1 MNIYVSNLSP
11 QTSNEDLKGL
21 FGKFGEVSSANVIM
35 DKYTGSSRGFAFVE
49 MSAEDAGSKAI
60 QELNNTQLNGKF
72 ISVSVARPRE
82 SRSGNGGSGGGYS
95 KKW

>member
-1 MNIYVSNLSP
+1 MNIYVANLSSA
-11 QTSNEDLKGL
+11 TTDADLSKL
-21 FGKFGEVSSANVIM
+21 FSSYGKVTSANVIM

-49 MSAEDAGSKAI
+49 MESDQDGQEAI
-60 QELNNTQLNGKF
+60 KQLNNSQVDGKA

-82 SRSGNGGSGGGYS
+82 DRGSKPPYSGGR